1 MIGNAHFMA
10 ALLSLSMVGVMIL
23 EAAVSQNITARET
36 DGQKLR
42 EFEAERDAI
51 LREAHVRHRMG
62 GSVTKTQNHQSA
74 TETR

>member
-1 MIGNAHFMA
+1 MNGNAHFMG
-10 ALLSLSMVGVMIL
+10 ALLIGSTVGVMIL
-23 EAAVSQNITARET
+23 EVAVSQNITARET
-36 DGQKLR
+36 DWQKLR